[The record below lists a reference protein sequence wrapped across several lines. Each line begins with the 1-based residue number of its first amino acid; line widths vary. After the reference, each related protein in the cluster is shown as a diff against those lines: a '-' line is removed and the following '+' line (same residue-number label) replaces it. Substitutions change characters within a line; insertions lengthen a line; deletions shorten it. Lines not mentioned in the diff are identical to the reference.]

1 MLKTEIIHHMKKLS
15 IVLLLSIFTWPA
27 MGQMDVPP
35 VGGNPRATVSEEVGI
50 TNITVKYSRPD
61 VGGRE
66 GKIWGALVTNG
77 FTSNSFITN
86 RPTAPWRAGANENT
100 TITFE
105 HYVKVEGQAVKAGT
119 YGVFMVVWPDSVML
133 ILSNQSDAWGSF
145 YYEEKN
151 DALRTI
157 LKPQMND
164 KSVEWLKYEFIEH
177 KEKSCTIA
185 MLWEKL
191 IVPFKVEV
199 DVDNIVIARLR
210 EQVTSQRGFNSTNMV
225 QAAQYCLNKSINLDE
240 ALTWSQR
247 AVTGFNGQR
256 SFVTLRNLATAYEKL
271 NRLPAADSVMT
282 DALGMANANQY
293 VAYGRALITQKRTD
307 KALEVLKTNLQ
318 KNGDVY
324 MANLGLMFGYSAKG
338 DYANAIKHADK
349 AIAQATNDPAKKQI
363 EGNIA
368 KLKENKDVN

>member
-1 MLKTEIIHHMKKLS
+1 MKKISSTFLFS
-15 IVLLLSIFTWPA
+15 TFAVMCF
-27 MGQMDVPP
+27 GQMDVPP
-35 VGGNPRATVSEEVGI
+35 VGGNPRATIAEEVGI
-50 TNITVKYSRPD
+50 TSITIKYSRPD
-61 VGGRE
+61 VAGRE
-66 GKIWGALVTNG
+66 GKIWDNLVTHG
-77 FTSNSFITN
+77 FTSHSFITN
-86 RPTAPWRAGANENT
+86 KNTAPWRSGANENT

-105 HYVKVEGQAVKAGT
+105 HDVRVEGKDVKAGT
-119 YGVFMVVWPDSVML
+119 YGVFMAVWPDSVML

-145 YYEEKN
+145 YYEEKH

-164 KSVEWLKYEFIEH
+164 KSVEWLKYEFIDH
-177 KEKSCTIA
+177 REKSCTLA

-199 DVDNIVIARLR
+199 DVDNLVIARLR

-225 QAAQYCLNKSINLDE
+225 QAAQFCLNKNINLDE

-247 AVTGFNGQR
+247 AVSGFNGQR
-256 SFVTLRNLATAYEKL
+256 SFVTLRNLATVYEKL

-282 DALGMANANQY
+282 DALNMASANQY

-338 DYANAIKHADK
+338 DYANAIKHAEK
-349 AIAQATNDPAKKQI
+349 AITQATNDPAKKQI

-368 KLKENKDVN
+368 KLKENKDIN

>member
-105 HYVKVEGQAVKAGT
+105 HDVKVEGQAVKAGT

-225 QAAQYCLNKSINLDE
+225 QAAQYCLNKNINLDE